1 MNRQFKRGKFLT
13 FAVVCAAVITVPPSM
28 YAAPLTAGSNAPN
41 ILYIFTDDQSLRS
54 VSAYEEAHDWV
65 RTPNIDSLAESGM
78 RFRTCYTGASC
89 QMSRAMMMTGRMQH
103 AIKSMDVTRYPAADY
118 DPTIQPF
125 WPANFRKNGYKTACI
140 GKWHLGED
148 VGHGRDW
155 EDRKSVV

>member
-125 WPANFRKNGYKTACI
+125 WPAN
-140 GKWHLGED
+140 
-148 VGHGRDW
+148 
-155 EDRKSVV
+155 S